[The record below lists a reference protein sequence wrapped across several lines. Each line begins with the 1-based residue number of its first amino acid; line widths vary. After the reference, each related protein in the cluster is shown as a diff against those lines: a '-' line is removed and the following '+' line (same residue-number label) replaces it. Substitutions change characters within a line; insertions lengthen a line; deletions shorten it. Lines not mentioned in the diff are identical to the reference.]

1 MFLFAAILLLFLS
14 FSVSSI
20 LSVSLPLS
28 LTLSRPPEGSTLELH
43 ENQSLPVSRPPP
55 FHLVVMFFTK
65 CVCVFQ
71 GVVWGIL
78 STFFCASLVLFGR
91 LNPIHLKNKSLGIC
105 LRWRGL
111 IKQSKPSLASLCA
124 PANTWLHDLHSDW
137 LVRRWESNS
146 GCSCFSGV
154 SFLILRVAA
163 WSAGP
168 VIQ

>member
-1 MFLFAAILLLFLS
+1 MKEGKKRLVGNLSRANCLVRVRCHSFTLS
-14 FSVSSI
+14 FSVTSI

-55 FHLVVMFFTK
+55 FHLVVM
-65 CVCVFQ
+65 CVCFGG
-71 GVVWGIL
+71 GVGVL

-124 PANTWLHDLHSDW
+124 PLNTWLHDLHSDW
-137 LVRRWESNS
+137 LVRRWDSNS
-146 GCSCFSGV
+146 CCFKV
-154 SFLILRVAA
+154 CPF
-163 WSAGP
+163 
-168 VIQ
+168 